1 MKNPKNLL
9 FIVFLVYSV
18 SFNAQIGIGTGTPN
32 SNAVLDVYST
42 SQGVKFPTLSTSER
56 MAISSPAEGLMVFDT
71 DLDCL
76 MINRAE
82 KTHDWECLGNI
93 GDELINGAEN
103 DWEQLFLNWNT
114 TQDNGGVGVVRSI
127 RIKPDDTSSVLIG
140 ASTAGIW
147 QTTDSGET
155 YRFASGGTLEVEWV
169 NEIVFSRLDPQ
180 IAYAG
185 TDVGVIKSIDGGASW
200 EYTSLRKHK
209 PSKYS
214 RFIWVDVSDT
224 SSSIVYAT
232 TEDTDANPK
241 YKLHKSIDGGA
252 TWNEMYTTNQIIWDM
267 RVKLDDPNTVYI
279 LEQST
284 TSEWINFK
292 RSTNSGQ
299 NFATINNGFPSN
311 HNIKTTR
318 ARLATTPAN
327 NDVVY
332 IAIGDDDDIDKIA
345 FYKSSNGGTSFEKKC
360 CGSSNVKLVDSY
372 GTTDYL
378 SGNAHLAQLLWN
390 FAFTVSETDEN
401 FLACAANKL
410 KISTDGG
417 LTWSYDRSGDILYGY
432 QYDSY
437 PSSDAHTGIHGDHH
451 GLSIIG
457 DHIWNGNDGG
467 VYYSSNKGMTLV
479 KDKSDGLGIQEL
491 WGFSQSFKNDIMA
504 VGLNHNR
511 TSFRD
516 DSVYGGWIAVRG
528 ADAMSA
534 NVNPIEDQYTYNH
547 PWNDERIT
555 RSLTSKTGHIIES
568 LGISLGYFPLDNIE
582 FDPHNYFTFYSG
594 NYGNRNEGVYQL
606 MKTTNNADS
615 WSVINSFVEEEDN
628 AVCVKVSFANSNYVY
643 AVLEPKAENV
653 SKPNRV
659 IKSMD
664 AGTTWTEIAPPE
676 VLTNNN
682 DLWRLAVSDTNPE
695 HLWVTTAKNNHTPKV
710 FHTRDGGTTW
720 TDFSAGLPNHAIYSL
735 IYQRGSDDLLYVG
748 TTFGVY
754 YRKTGMAQWELF
766 GRNLPFCKT
775 SFMFINY
782 AKGKLRLGTSRG
794 LYEMDLYELT
804 PPKAN
809 ITANRSE
816 ITLEDS
822 VVKFADYSVADKDA
836 TYLWEFSG
844 VIPSFSTEERP
855 TVTYDRNLQ
864 NSFDVTLTVTDKR
877 GTSTQTI
884 TDFFNLPA
892 TVESFSSEQP
902 NGNEAIYAID
912 GLDDTFWH
920 SRWYDPNPSHPHELV
935 IDLGGLRNITGITY
949 LPRQSGGENGW
960 INGYEIYVT
969 EDLNNWGDAV
979 ATGNWTESTDLKT
992 VNFATSKVGRYY
1004 KLIAVTGFKQN
1015 TWAAVAEIKAITDV
1029 LEIQYPRVYDF
1040 DSQET
1045 AAVDSR
1051 AVNAV
1056 DGDTETY
1063 WHSEWNGVTDQLPHW
1078 IVVDLGETKTI
1089 TGLNYLSRQVHYI
1102 DPTKGNVTD
1111 NGRENGRISEYEI
1124 YVSDD
1129 PNNWGNAIASGIW
1142 ESTDDMR
1149 TANFPATSGRYY
1161 KLVAL
1166 SEVNGQKFTN
1176 AVEISVIT
1184 E

>member
-9 FIVFLVYSV
+9 FITFLLYYV

-42 SQGVKFPTLSTSER
+42 SQGVKFPSLSTSER
-56 MAISSPAEGLMVFDT
+56 MAISSPTEGLMVFDT

-76 MINRAE
+76 MINRVE
-82 KTHDWECLGNI
+82 KAHDWECLGNI

-114 TQDNGGVGVVRSI
+114 TQDNGGVGVVHSI
-127 RIKPDDTSSVLIG
+127 RIKPDETSSVLIG
-140 ASTAGIW
+140 AKTAGIW

-155 YRFASGGTLEVEWV
+155 YRFVSGDTPEVEWV

-185 TDVGVIKSIDGGASW
+185 TDVGVIKSTDGGASW

-214 RFIWVDVSDT
+214 RFIWVDVPDT

-232 TEDTDANPK
+232 TEDTTANPK

-252 TWNEMYTTNQIIWDM
+252 TWNEMYATNQIIWDM
-267 RVKLDDPNTVYI
+267 RVKLDDSNTVYI

-284 TSEWINFK
+284 TSQWINFK
-292 RSTNSGQ
+292 RSTDSGQ
-299 NFATINNGFPSN
+299 TFSTINDGFPSN
-311 HNIKTTR
+311 YNVNTTR

-327 NDVVY
+327 TDVIY
-332 IAIGDDDDIDKIA
+332 IAIGYNGGGHNDLTNEKIS
-345 FYKSSNGGTSFEKKC
+345 FFKSSDNGTSFLKKC
-360 CGSSNVKLVDSY
+360 CGDSAQPLVSSTGL
-372 GTTDYL
+372 TDFL
-378 SGNAHLAQLLWN
+378 TGNAHLSQLLWN

-417 LTWSYDRSGDILYGY
+417 NTWSYDRSGNIVTGD
-432 QYDSY
+432 QYDNYQSN
-437 PSSDAHTGIHGDHH
+437 DAQKGVHVDHH

-467 VYYSSNKGMTLV
+467 VYYSSNKGMTVV

-504 VGLNHNR
+504 VGLNHNQ
-511 TSFRD
+511 TCFRD
-516 DSVYGGWIAVRG
+516 DEVYGGWISVLG
-528 ADAMSA
+528 ADAMAA
-534 NVNPIEDQYTYNH
+534 NVNPIDDQFLYVH
-547 PWNDERIT
+547 PWKDHRIK
-555 RSLTSKTGHIIES
+555 RSLTGKTGHIITD
-568 LGISLGYFPLDNIE
+568 LGLDLGYLKDDNLE
-582 FDPHNYFTFYSG
+582 FHPHNYYTIYGSDYGHISG
-594 NYGNRNEGVYQL
+594 NHGAGTFSLAKSTDNASSWEIIKSFGAGNTNNVVAIKTSFADSNFVYAVVEPNRIIKSTNEGV
-606 MKTTNNADS
+606 
-615 WSVINSFVEEEDN
+615 
-628 AVCVKVSFANSNYVY
+628 
-643 AVLEPKAENV
+643 
-653 SKPNRV
+653 
-659 IKSMD
+659 
-664 AGTTWTEIAPPE
+664 TWTDTNTPPIG
-676 VLTNNN
+676 NNG
-682 DLWRLAVSDTNPE
+682 LWRLAVSDKNPE
-695 HLWVTTAKNNHTPKV
+695 HLWVTTTRENNNPKI
-710 FHTRDGGTTW
+710 FHSTNGGVTW
-720 TDFSAGLPNHAIYSL
+720 TDFSEGLPDQAIYSL

-754 YRKTGMAQWELF
+754 YRKAGMSQWELF
-766 GRNLPFCKT
+766 GRNLPACKT

-794 LYEMDLYELT
+794 LFEIDLYELT

-822 VVKFADYSVADKDA
+822 VVQFADYSVADKDA
-836 TYLWEFSG
+836 TYLWEFPG
-844 VIPSFSTEERP
+844 AIPSFSTEERP
-855 TVTYDRNLQ
+855 TVTYDLNFQ
-864 NSFDVTLTVTDKR
+864 NIFDVTLTVTDKR

-884 TDFFNLPA
+884 TNFFNFPA
-892 TVESFSSEQP
+892 TVESFSSEHS
-902 NGNEAIYAID
+902 NENLAIYAID
-912 GLDDTFWH
+912 GNDETFWH
-920 SRWYDPNPSHPHELV
+920 TEWFPNNPSHPHELV

-960 INGYEIYVT
+960 INGYEIYVS
-969 EDLNNWGDAV
+969 DDPNNWGDAV
-979 ATGNWTESTDLKT
+979 ASGNWAESSDLKT

-1004 KLIAVTGFKQN
+1004 RLVAVSGFNQN
-1015 TWAAVAEIKAITDV
+1015 TWAAVAEIKAITGV
-1029 LEIQYPRVYDF
+1029 PKTQYPRVYDF

-1045 AAVDSR
+1045 TEQDGR
-1051 AVNAV
+1051 AINAI
-1056 DGDTETY
+1056 DGNTETF

-1078 IVVDLGETKTI
+1078 IVIDLGETKTI
-1089 TGLNYLSRQVHYI
+1089 TGLNYLSRPVNVIHNGI
-1102 DPTKGNVTD
+1102 TTIHVGN
-1111 NGRENGRISEYEI
+1111 ENGRISNYEI
-1124 YVSDD
+1124 YISDD

-1142 ESTDDMR
+1142 ESTDEMK

-1166 SEVNGQKFTN
+1166 SEINGQKFTN
-1176 AVEISVIT
+1176 AVEISIIT